1 MVSVVS
7 DYWDPGMV
15 IGLHWWTFS
24 VHLEIVC
31 KTAFGMQR
39 LVDTLDPGS
48 LGYLNEY

>member
-7 DYWDPGMV
+7 DDWDSGLV
-15 IGLHWWTFS
+15 IGLHWRTFS

-39 LVDTLDPGS
+39 PVDTLDPGS